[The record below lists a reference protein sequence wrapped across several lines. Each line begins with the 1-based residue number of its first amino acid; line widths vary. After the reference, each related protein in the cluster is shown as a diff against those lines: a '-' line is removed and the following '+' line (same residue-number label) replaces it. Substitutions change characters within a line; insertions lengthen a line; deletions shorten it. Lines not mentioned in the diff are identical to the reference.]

1 MNSPSRLQSFLYI
14 QSSSSKL
21 KLNLVSQLSSRL
33 SCGVNMA
40 IHVYACY
47 YFLMAAE
54 TDLQTELVTVNQS
67 DAV

>member
-40 IHVYACY
+40 IHVYTSYC
-47 YFLMAAE
+47 FLMAAE